1 MIREKGF
8 KIIDKVFVNLNEKDD
23 FYETSF
29 GNLGV
34 DHVPISVDIVRR
46 HGKLLS
52 GGGVWCIL
60 NMSYDAAEGVRSRWV
75 IESLKP
81 IQESGVDLEE
91 YSEVRKHFETD
102 EWIDLLMHSIGL
114 NPENFNRRGRSI
126 QLSRLITHVENYYNF
141 VELGPKGTGKSHIS
155 SELSLH
161 GVLVSG
167 GDVTSARLFVSN
179 TGRGKIGLVGFWDI
193 ICLDEVEQVVGSKR
207 TDGDMVNIMQSYMAN
222 KSFNRGKETSQAYA
236 SMAFFTHP
244 NIEVSRYFLFQ
255 RH

>member
-1 MIREKGF
+1 MQ
-8 KIIDKVFVNLNEKDD
+8 NKDHN
-23 FYETSF
+23 FLHPPLQSSF
-29 GNLGV
+29 
-34 DHVPISVDIVRR
+34 DP
-46 HGKLLS
+46 
-52 GGGVWCIL
+52 
-60 NMSYDAAEGVRSRWV
+60 
-75 IESLKP
+75 
-81 IQESGVDLEE
+81 
-91 YSEVRKHFETD
+91 
-102 EWIDLLMHSIGL
+102 
-114 NPENFNRRGRSI
+114 
-126 QLSRLITHVENYYNF
+126 
-141 VELGPKGTGKSHIS
+141 ELGPKGTGKSHIS

-222 KSFNRGKETSQAYA
+222 KSFNRGKETCQAYA

>member
-1 MIREKGF
+1 
-8 KIIDKVFVNLNEKDD
+8 
-23 FYETSF
+23 
-29 GNLGV
+29 
-34 DHVPISVDIVRR
+34 
-46 HGKLLS
+46 
-52 GGGVWCIL
+52 
-60 NMSYDAAEGVRSRWV
+60 MSYDAAEGVRSRWV

-141 VELGPKGTGKSHIS
+141 VELGPKVTGKSHIS
-155 SELSLH
+155 SELSLL

-167 GDVTSARLFVSN
+167 GDVTRARLFVSN

-193 ICLDEVEQVVGSKR
+193 ICLDEFEQVIGSKR
-207 TDGDMVNIMQSYMAN
+207 ADGDMVNIMQNYMAN
-222 KSFNRGKETSQAYA
+222 KSFNRGKETIQAYA
-236 SMAFFTHP
+236 SMAFVIHP
-244 NIEVSRYFLFQ
+244 NIEVSRYFLLQ